1 MRTKVAM
8 MILIVMASVFAGCTG
23 DTDSADETIIED
35 VYGCTNPDALNYNE
49 NATKDD
55 TSCTFD
61 SDTGEL
67 QDNLEADDC
76 SNSIMNNT
84 DTPVTEEDVQEEY
97 NFSEMLEPMGVLGSY
112 EAQIGLNQ
120 NHIVIGDTIYFI
132 LEDLWSFS
140 IEGGLNSH
148 AIDGIQFTYSDE
160 IVEINGVLYFSAE
173 EIIEGERTNHWLS
186 GAKS

>member
-97 NFSEMLEPMGVLGSY
+97 NFSEMLEPMGVEGANLIRNEYGNRLFANFFFDN
-112 EAQIGLNQ
+112 EIFFLLF
-120 NHIVIGDTIYFI
+120 V
-132 LEDLWSFS
+132 SF
-140 IEGGLNSH
+140 
-148 AIDGIQFTYSDE
+148 
-160 IVEINGVLYFSAE
+160 
-173 EIIEGERTNHWLS
+173 
-186 GAKS
+186 K